1 MIPAP
6 TMPDPNAFGR
16 YTDADLER
24 FRRHAEICKVLT
36 DPKRLMLLDVL
47 RDGERSVGDLAEA
60 IGASLAN
67 VSQHLGVL
75 RHAGLVDTRRVAT
88 SIRYRL
94 SDPTI
99 IEACEAVD
107 RVVRSRLQLSEVG

>member
-6 TMPDPNAFGR
+6 TMLDSNAPGR
-16 YTDADLER
+16 YDAADLEH

-47 RDGERSVGDLAEA
+47 RDGECSVGELAEA

-94 SDPTI
+94 TDPTI
-99 IEACEAVD
+99 IEACEAVG
-107 RVVRSRLQLSEVG
+107 RVVRGRLQRSDAS

>member
-1 MIPAP
+1 MLPAP
-6 TMPDPNAFGR
+6 TIPDPNAVGR
-16 YTDADLER
+16 YDAADLER

-47 RDGERSVGDLAEA
+47 RDDECSVGELAAA

-94 SDPTI
+94 TDPSI

-107 RVVRSRLQLSEVG
+107 RVVLGRLRLSDAS

>member
-1 MIPAP
+1 MLPAP
-6 TMPDPNAFGR
+6 TIPDPNAVGR
-16 YTDADLER
+16 YDAVDLER

-47 RDGERSVGDLAEA
+47 RDGECSVSELAEA

-94 SDPTI
+94 TDPMI

-107 RVVRSRLQLSEVG
+107 RVVLGRLQLSEPR